1 MAASVTSPL
10 LVIVGETASGK
21 SGLALEI
28 AERLNGEIICADS
41 WTVYTGFDI
50 GTAKPS
56 AEDRERVPHHL
67 LDVADPAQG
76 FSAVFFQRLANQAIA
91 DIHERGKLPI
101 LVGGTGLYVDSV
113 IYDYSFLPA
122 PGPGIRQQLEAL
134 PLETL
139 LARADG
145 LGLDMSVVDIRN
157 KRRVIRLIENN
168 GQIPTKHG
176 LRQNTIVFGLRIPR
190 DQLQQRIEQ
199 RVDDM
204 IAAGLEG
211 EVAKLAERYDWSV
224 EPMKG
229 IGYREWQAYFMG
241 QQTLEETRQRIIKAT
256 LGLAKRQRTWF
267 KRNNSIHWLDNSDKV
282 TATVDLTT
290 TFLNK

>member
-1 MAASVTSPL
+1 MPPL
-10 LVIVGETASGK
+10 IVIVGETASGK
-21 SGLALEI
+21 SSLALEV
-28 AERLNGEIICADS
+28 AERLDGEIVCADS
-41 WTVYTGFDI
+41 WTVYAGFDI

-76 FSAVFFQRLANQAIA
+76 FSAVVFQRLANQAIA
-91 DIHERGKLPI
+91 DIHKRGKLPL

-122 PGPGIRQQLEAL
+122 PEPGIRQRLESL
-134 PLETL
+134 SLESL
-139 LARADG
+139 LAQADK
-145 LGLDMSVVDIRN
+145 LGLDTSTVDIRN
-157 KRRVIRLIENN
+157 KRRIVRLIENN
-168 GQIPTKHG
+168 GQIPTKHD
-176 LRQNTIVFGLRIPR
+176 LRQNTIVCGLRIPR

-204 IAAGLEG
+204 IATGLED
-211 EVAKLAERYDWSV
+211 EVAKLAERYGWSV

-229 IGYREWQAYFMG
+229 IGYREWQAYFTG

-256 LGLAKRQRTWF
+256 VDLAKRQRTWF

-282 TATVDLTT
+282 TATVDLAT

>member
-1 MAASVTSPL
+1 MAPSVMPPL
-10 LVIVGETASGK
+10 IVIVGETASGK
-21 SGLALEI
+21 SSLALEV
-28 AERLNGEIICADS
+28 AERLDGEIVCADS
-41 WTVYTGFDI
+41 WTVYAGFDI

-76 FSAVFFQRLANQAIA
+76 FSAVVFQRLANQAIA
-91 DIHERGKLPI
+91 DIHKRGKLPL

-122 PGPGIRQQLEAL
+122 PEPGIRQRLESL
-134 PLETL
+134 SLESL
-139 LARADG
+139 LAQADK
-145 LGLDMSVVDIRN
+145 LGLDTSTVDIRN
-157 KRRVIRLIENN
+157 KRRIVRLIENN
-168 GQIPTKHG
+168 GQIPTKHD
-176 LRQNTIVFGLRIPR
+176 LRQNTIVCGLRIPR

-204 IAAGLEG
+204 IATGLED
-211 EVAKLAERYDWSV
+211 EVAKLAERYGWSV

-229 IGYREWQAYFMG
+229 IGYREWQAYFTG

-256 LGLAKRQRTWF
+256 VDLAKRQRTWF

-282 TATVDLTT
+282 TATVDLAT

>member
-1 MAASVTSPL
+1 MATSVTAPL

-21 SGLALEI
+21 SSLAFEV

-41 WTVYTGFDI
+41 WTVYAGFDI

-76 FSAVFFQRLANQAIA
+76 FSAVVFKRLANQAID
-91 DIHERGKLPI
+91 DIHARGKLPI

-122 PGPGIRQQLEAL
+122 PEPGIRQRLEAL
-134 PLETL
+134 SLDLLLEQ
-139 LARADG
+139 ASE
-145 LGLDMSVVDIRN
+145 LGLDTGTVDTRN
-157 KRRVIRLIENN
+157 KRRVIRLIEND
-168 GQIPTKHG
+168 GQIPTRQD
-176 LRQNTIVFGLRIPR
+176 LRKNTVVCGLRIPR
-190 DQLQQRIEQ
+190 DELRQRIEQ

-204 IAAGLEG
+204 LAAGLEG
-211 EVAKLAERYDWSV
+211 EVAKLAERYGWSV

-229 IGYREWQAYFMG
+229 IGYREWQAYFIG
-241 QQTLEETRQRIIKAT
+241 QQTLDEIRQQIIKAT
-256 LGLAKRQRTWF
+256 LDLAKRQRTWF

-282 TATVDLTT
+282 TATVDLAT

>member
-1 MAASVTSPL
+1 MAPSVMPPL
-10 LVIVGETASGK
+10 IVIVGETASGK
-21 SGLALEI
+21 SSLALEV
-28 AERLNGEIICADS
+28 AERLDGEIVCADS
-41 WTVYTGFDI
+41 WTVYAGFDI

-76 FSAVFFQRLANQAIA
+76 FSAVVFQRLANQAIA
-91 DIHERGKLPI
+91 DIHKRGKLPL

-122 PGPGIRQQLEAL
+122 PEPGIRQRLESL
-134 PLETL
+134 SLESL
-139 LARADG
+139 LAQADK
-145 LGLDMSVVDIRN
+145 LGLDTSTVDIRN
-157 KRRVIRLIENN
+157 KRRIVRLIENN
-168 GQIPTKHG
+168 GQIPTKHD
-176 LRQNTIVFGLRIPR
+176 LRQNTIVCGLRIPR

-204 IAAGLEG
+204 IATGLED
-211 EVAKLAERYDWSV
+211 EVAKLAKRYGWSV

-229 IGYREWQAYFMG
+229 IGYREWQAYFTG

-256 LGLAKRQRTWF
+256 VDLAKRQRTWF

-282 TATVDLTT
+282 TATVDLAT